1 MSQLNTDDD
10 SLDWNHKKMQNIR
23 ITTKFWFYIYIW
35 YMGYLKNNTYI
46 IYFLYIVK
54 LVYVIFQ

>member
-23 ITTKFWFYIYIW
+23 ITTKFSFYIYIW